1 MELLQLP
8 DEELGMLWRAWE
20 DYLTTP
26 AARCNPCL
34 MQVLGPITEREPSL
48 EGRLDEKGSSWGVQ
62 LFELTKRSFRMYPR
76 HPSAVF
82 IRFLQTF
89 VVAVIMALFYLR
101 IPLDQNGVKDRLGVL
116 HVVVINGMFSSAMY
130 GIDAYPSERAV
141 YLQEQST
148 DSYNALNYVIAKLV
162 AEAPFQ
168 IAFPTLYVLIT
179 YFVIGF
185 YSSFSA
191 FIVHWFL
198 LVQLALTSY
207 SFGVAFATFLKSAK
221 TSYALLPVVFLP
233 LIIVAGLYANTDR
246 LVPYWSWLMVLSFPR
261 HAYLGIVI
269 NEFSRMETICDP
281 LTVNCRYPDGQS
293 VIDFYQFDTWS
304 VWKSIVSLLG
314 YEAVLITITYLSL
327 YAQGKRSRGQ
337 LVFKQNLECRGV
349 PTLSTITPREEKC
362 GQPSCGDRPKSVD
375 NKI

>member
-1 MELLQLP
+1 
-8 DEELGMLWRAWE
+8 
-20 DYLTTP
+20 
-26 AARCNPCL
+26 
-34 MQVLGPITEREPSL
+34 
-48 EGRLDEKGSSWGVQ
+48 
-62 LFELTKRSFRMYPR
+62 
-76 HPSAVF
+76 
-82 IRFLQTF
+82 
-89 VVAVIMALFYLR
+89 
-101 IPLDQNGVKDRLGVL
+101 
-116 HVVVINGMFSSAMY
+116 
-130 GIDAYPSERAV
+130 
-141 YLQEQST
+141 
-148 DSYNALNYVIAKLV
+148 
-162 AEAPFQ
+162 
-168 IAFPTLYVLIT
+168 
-179 YFVIGF
+179 
-185 YSSFSA
+185 
-191 FIVHWFL
+191 
-198 LVQLALTSY
+198 
-207 SFGVAFATFLKSAK
+207 
-221 TSYALLPVVFLP
+221 
-233 LIIVAGLYANTDR
+233 
-246 LVPYWSWLMVLSFPR
+246 MVLSFPR